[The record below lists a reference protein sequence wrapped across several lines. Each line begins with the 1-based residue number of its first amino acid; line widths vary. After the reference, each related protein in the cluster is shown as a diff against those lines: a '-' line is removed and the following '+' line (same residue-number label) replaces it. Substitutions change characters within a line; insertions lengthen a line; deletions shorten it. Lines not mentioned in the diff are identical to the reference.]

1 MKRFTALIFFLLML
15 QAASKGQPY
24 KTSGGIRAGFP
35 FGLSLK
41 HFISGNNALEFVAGA
56 NLRGFVAEAI
66 FENEYRVHSDSRVYW
81 YWGAGLHGGYV
92 DSERNSL
99 IDMKEPYKG
108 AVVGADVGFGFEFCL
123 KRKPLNFAFDLFPS
137 VNLAGYTGWNGI
149 NSAVSVR
156 YVF

>member
-1 MKRFTALIFFLLML
+1 MKRISALILVLLML
-15 QAASKGQPY
+15 QAHANGQPY

-35 FGLSLK
+35 SGLSLK
-41 HFISGNNALEFVAGA
+41 HFIRGNDALEFIAGA
-56 NLRGFVAEAI
+56 NLRGFTAAAI
-66 FENEYRVHSDSRVYW
+66 FQNEYRVHSDSRVFW

-99 IDMKEPYKG
+99 INIKEPYKG
-108 AVVGADVGFGFEFCL
+108 AVLGADAGIGIEFCL
-123 KRKPLNFAFDLFPS
+123 KRKPLNFAFDLFPGI
-137 VNLAGYTGWNGI
+137 NLAGYTGWNGI

>member
-1 MKRFTALIFFLLML
+1 MKRVLLFIFFLLL
-15 QAASKGQPY
+15 LNASVTGQPY
-24 KTSGGIRAGFP
+24 KTSGGIRIGFP
-35 FGLSLK
+35 YGLTVK
-41 HFISGNNALEFVAGA
+41 HFIGINNALEFVAAA
-56 NLRGFVAEAI
+56 NLRGFVLSVLM
-66 FENEYRVHSDSRVYW
+66 ENEHRIHSDSRVYW
-81 YWGAGLHGGYV
+81 YWGAGLHAGYL

-123 KRKPLNFAFDLFPS
+123 KRKPLNFALDLFPS
-137 VNLAGYTGWNGI
+137 INLAGYTGWNGI